1 MQAENIS
8 LKRRL
13 NDESVARLAAEDRAL
28 ETARENRRLQS
39 DLRRSSL
46 SAAGSARGGAASAEA
61 DEELLTQVEA
71 AFSKFNQFLDLVRD
85 TG

>member
-1 MQAENIS
+1 MNE
-8 LKRRL
+8 
-13 NDESVARLAAEDRAL
+13 ESTARLAAEDRAL
-28 ETARENRRLQS
+28 EMARENRRIQS

-46 SAAGSARGGAASAEA
+46 PGGGGAGGGAYEA

>member
-1 MQAENIS
+1 M
-8 LKRRL
+8 

-39 DLRRSSL
+39 DLRRLSL
-46 SAAGSARGGAASAEA
+46 SVAGSARGGAASAEA
-61 DEELLTQVEA
+61 DDELLTQVEA